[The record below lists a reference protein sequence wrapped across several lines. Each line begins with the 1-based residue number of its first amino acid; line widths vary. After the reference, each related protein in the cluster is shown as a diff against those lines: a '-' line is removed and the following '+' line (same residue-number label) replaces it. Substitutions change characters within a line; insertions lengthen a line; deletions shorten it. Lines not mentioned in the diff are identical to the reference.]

1 VSGIFSLS
9 DITDIHTVCALALPP
24 IAPTPMSLRLLNY
37 NTILQLGGFPLL
49 DMIIR
54 PEKET
59 DMIIRP
65 EKETENW
72 DFEIPV

>member
-1 VSGIFSLS
+1 
-9 DITDIHTVCALALPP
+9 
-24 IAPTPMSLRLLNY
+24 MSLRLLNY

-59 DMIIRP
+59 EHR
-65 EKETENW
+65 E
-72 DFEIPV
+72 FEIPV

>member
-1 VSGIFSLS
+1 
-9 DITDIHTVCALALPP
+9 
-24 IAPTPMSLRLLNY
+24 MSLRLLNY

-59 DMIIRP
+59 
-65 EKETENW
+65 ENW

>member
-1 VSGIFSLS
+1 
-9 DITDIHTVCALALPP
+9 
-24 IAPTPMSLRLLNY
+24 MSLRLLNY

-59 DMIIRP
+59 
-65 EKETENW
+65 ENLEL
-72 DFEIPV
+72 EIPV

>member
-1 VSGIFSLS
+1 
-9 DITDIHTVCALALPP
+9 
-24 IAPTPMSLRLLNY
+24 MSLRLLNY
-37 NTILQLGGFPLL
+37 NTILQLGGQLGGFPLL
-49 DMIIR
+49 
-54 PEKET
+54 